1 MLSSK
6 EKGHKDKL
14 LQNIPSRYVK
24 NCSSG
29 HVIIYDLRFWALH
42 VIDVSMVQVFF
53 AFPQYFFERR
63 EKNTYEKNENP
74 VESNAFREC
83 ERAEEVWMPSESPT
97 IAKMP
102 IG

>member
-53 AFPQYFFERR
+53 CFSALKGTSTVNIEASKKVVQMS
-63 EKNTYEKNENP
+63 
-74 VESNAFREC
+74 VLLA
-83 ERAEEVWMPSESPT
+83 
-97 IAKMP
+97 
-102 IG
+102 